1 MIDIFAELSKR
12 IYWVKPIAYVV
23 VIGFTGLFGYAI
35 VFRDAG
41 DTDVFLIPSILG
53 VLWSLLLISI
63 TSIFPNV
70 PTIPSS
76 DDKFFNRIK
85 IRLKRGI
92 YYILGLLFVIL
103 SIAIIFLSLKMF
115 GIWRG
120 DYIA

>member
-1 MIDIFAELSKR
+1 MIDIFAEISKR
-12 IYWVKPIAYVV
+12 IYWVKPIAYIV
-23 VIGFTGLFGYAI
+23 VIGFAGLFGYAI

-41 DTDVFLIPSILG
+41 DTDVFLIPSFLG

-70 PTIPSS
+70 PTIPNS
-76 DDKFFNRIK
+76 DDKLFTRIK
-85 IRLKRGI
+85 IRLKRGL

-103 SIAIIFLSLKMF
+103 SIAIIFFSLKMF